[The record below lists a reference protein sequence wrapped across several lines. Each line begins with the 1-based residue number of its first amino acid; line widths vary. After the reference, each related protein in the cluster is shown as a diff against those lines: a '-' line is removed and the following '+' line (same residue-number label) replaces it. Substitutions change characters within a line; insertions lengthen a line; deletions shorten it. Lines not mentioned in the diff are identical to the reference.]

1 MVDNEDVASWVCD
14 SLAVQPNKILLYI
27 ILECSLSRFVSESN
41 QDHIPVALSSP
52 YEPLVA
58 NSGLD
63 NGDDREEDEHL
74 NSNWDNESPMDDV
87 EIETE
92 QPTNVESAPS
102 SSYRSKRR
110 HVEDYENVAIVDTN
124 QGSKNRSRRPPRRSA
139 MAARPDFKQI
149 VWSGRLSDFRLITRA
164 GRRLLGLGGDYLGWA
179 GGRAGGM
186 GFSQLEIVF
195 DIVHVHER

>member
-1 MVDNEDVASWVCD
+1 MNCRLDPPFPQYDDGVSTIFSAK
-14 SLAVQPNKILLYI
+14 LANHIL
-27 ILECSLSRFVSESN
+27 
-41 QDHIPVALSSP
+41 VALSSP

-102 SSYRSKRR
+102 SS
-110 HVEDYENVAIVDTN
+110 
-124 QGSKNRSRRPPRRSA
+124 
-139 MAARPDFKQI
+139 
-149 VWSGRLSDFRLITRA
+149 
-164 GRRLLGLGGDYLGWA
+164 
-179 GGRAGGM
+179 
-186 GFSQLEIVF
+186 
-195 DIVHVHER
+195 